1 MLAVAYA
8 VYLALLVLIGYLAF
22 RRNEDLSDYLLGGRS
37 LGAWSCGLSA
47 GASDMGAWLV
57 LSLPGLA
64 MTTGFHVLWLV
75 AGLLVGMWLNWV
87 FVARRLRVYSELA
100 GDTLTIPAY
109 LDNRFEDN
117 SRLIRLIAALFI
129 LGFMLLYT
137 SAGLLAVG
145 QLLAGV
151 FGWDLRIAIILA
163 ALAVASYTLLGGFL
177 AVSWSDVFQA
187 LLVLAALLAVPLAVI
202 DDQAHLAASFSA
214 LQAANPAMVDIF
226 SNPEGQAIS
235 AIGIISLTVW
245 GLGYFGQPHV
255 LARFQAISSKN
266 KIIWARYIAVSWAA
280 LVMVG
285 ACLTGLLALITLPD
299 SFTDTGGVLT
309 AMLNALFSPW
319 VAALLS
325 LAVLAAIM
333 SSVDSQLMVAA
344 STVAEDCNALF
355 FDREADDGL
364 SADIGRF
371 AVLLLVALAAW
382 LAIGKQ
388 ADILEYVAYAWAGLG
403 ATFGPVMLL
412 SLYWPLMN
420 RAGAVTGMLA
430 GGMTVVVW
438 RQMEGGWFELY
449 ELLPGIVA
457 ATLVAILMSKL
468 FGPPSK
474 SVRWMFAKVQVK
486 LRD

>member
-8 VYLALLVLIGYLAF
+8 VYLGILILIGYWAF

-75 AGLLVGMWLNWV
+75 VGLLVGMWLNWV
-87 FVARRLRVYSELA
+87 FVARRLRVYSELD
-100 GDTLTIPAY
+100 GDTLTIPSY
-109 LDNRFEDN
+109 LENRFEDN
-117 SRLIRLIAALFI
+117 SRVVRLIAALFI

-145 QLLAGV
+145 QLLSGV
-151 FGWDLRIAIILA
+151 FDWDPRLAIMLA
-163 ALAVASYTLLGGFL
+163 AVAVTAYTLLGGFL
-177 AVSWSDVFQA
+177 AVSWSDVFQS
-187 LLVLAALLAVPLAVI
+187 LLVLAALLAVPIALI
-202 DDQAHLAASFSA
+202 DEPGHLQASFSA
-214 LQAANPAMVDIF
+214 LQAANPALVNIF
-226 SNPEGQAIS
+226 SNPEGKALS
-235 AIGIISLTVW
+235 AIGIISLSAW

-255 LARFQAISSKN
+255 LARFQAISSKHN
-266 KIIWARYIAVSWAA
+266 IIWARYIAVSWGA
-280 LVMVG
+280 LVMVA

-299 SFTDTGGVLT
+299 AVTEPESVLV
-309 AMLNALFSPW
+309 AMLNVVFNPW
-319 VAALLS
+319 VAGVLS

-344 STVAEDCNALF
+344 STLAEDFNELVLNQQAG
-355 FDREADDGL
+355 DGIA
-364 SADIGRF
+364 ADIGRY
-371 AVLLLVALAAW
+371 AVLLIIVLAAW
-382 LAIGKQ
+382 LAIDKQ
-388 ADILEYVAYAWAGLG
+388 ANILEFVAYAWAGLG
-403 ATFGPVMLL
+403 ATFGPVILL

-420 RAGAVTGMLA
+420 RIGAIAGMLT
-430 GGMTVVVW
+430 GGITVVVW
-438 RQMEGGWFELY
+438 RQLEGGWFDLY
-449 ELLPGIVA
+449 EILPGVIASTLAVIV
-457 ATLVAILMSKL
+457 ISKL
-468 FGPPSK
+468 FGAPSK

>member
-117 SRLIRLIAALFI
+117 SRLIRLIAAIFI

-145 QLLAGV
+145 QLLAAV
-151 FGWDLRIAIILA
+151 FGWDSRIAIIIAGLV
-163 ALAVASYTLLGGFL
+163 VASYALLGGFL

-187 LLVLAALLAVPLAVI
+187 LLVLAALLAVPLTLI
-202 DDQAHLAASFSA
+202 EDPDHLAASFSA
-214 LQAANPAMVDIF
+214 LQAANPAMVDMF

-235 AIGIISLTVW
+235 AIGIIS
-245 GLGYFGQPHV
+245 
-255 LARFQAISSKN
+255 
-266 KIIWARYIAVSWAA
+266 
-280 LVMVG
+280 
-285 ACLTGLLALITLPD
+285 
-299 SFTDTGGVLT
+299 
-309 AMLNALFSPW
+309 
-319 VAALLS
+319 
-325 LAVLAAIM
+325 
-333 SSVDSQLMVAA
+333 
-344 STVAEDCNALF
+344 
-355 FDREADDGL
+355 
-364 SADIGRF
+364 
-371 AVLLLVALAAW
+371 
-382 LAIGKQ
+382 
-388 ADILEYVAYAWAGLG
+388 
-403 ATFGPVMLL
+403 
-412 SLYWPLMN
+412 
-420 RAGAVTGMLA
+420 
-430 GGMTVVVW
+430 
-438 RQMEGGWFELY
+438 
-449 ELLPGIVA
+449 
-457 ATLVAILMSKL
+457 
-468 FGPPSK
+468 
-474 SVRWMFAKVQVK
+474 
-486 LRD
+486 